1 MIPELSAQP
10 VPFSSLQDADEP
22 TEPRILAQREQ
33 TGPPAGIVQVRQN
46 SAFTVSIDEQGIVTV
61 GLPGR
66 DDLIWS
72 PEEAFD
78 LLDFLFAY
86 RNLLAARSAE
96 RAERR
101 AETHTRQ

>member
-1 MIPELSAQP
+1 MIQETPIQP
-10 VPFSSLQDADEP
+10 VPSSPQNGDEP
-22 TEPRILAQREQ
+22 TESRIIAPRKQ
-33 TGPPAGIVQVRQN
+33 TSPPAGIVQVRQN
-46 SAFTVSIDEQGIVTV
+46 DAFTVSIDEQGIVTV

-66 DDLIWS
+66 DDLVWN

-96 RAERR
+96 RAEQRG
-101 AETHTRQ
+101 ETHNRQ